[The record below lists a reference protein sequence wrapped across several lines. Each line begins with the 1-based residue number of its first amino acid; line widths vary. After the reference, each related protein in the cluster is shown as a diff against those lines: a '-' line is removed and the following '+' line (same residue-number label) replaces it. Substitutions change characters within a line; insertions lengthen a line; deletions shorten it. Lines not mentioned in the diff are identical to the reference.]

1 MNPQPGE
8 YWMDRNGRVVG
19 PLLESGLRN
28 YTLSDE
34 EDTWT
39 RKGSFLA
46 DIVKSEYDLVEK
58 VGGPKPSHDAVNHP
72 VHYTSHP
79 AGIECIQVTEHMTFN
94 LGNVVKYVW
103 RFDGKGGVQDLK
115 KAAWY
120 LQREI
125 ERLER
130 DNETST

>member
-8 YWMDRNGRVVG
+8 YWKDRNGRVIG
-19 PLLESGLRN
+19 PLLESGIDD
-28 YTLSDE
+28 YPLSDG
-34 EDTWT
+34 DDVWT
-39 RKGSFLA
+39 RKGRFFA
-46 DIVKSEYDLVEK
+46 DYIKDQYDLIEK
-58 VGGPKPSHDAVNHP
+58 VEGPPHTNDAVNHP

-130 DNETST
+130 DNGR